1 MTVSKQ
7 SKRAIATAVALAIG
21 SWQSA
26 AYAQQDVEDAATP
39 DDGTIEEVIVTGRAI
54 SATQELINER
64 LTDANVIDTLGADTI
79 TRLGDTTVGQ
89 VLRRLP
95 GLTLVQDRFVYIRG
109 LGERYSSS
117 LLNGAR
123 IPSPDLTRNVIP
135 LDIFPTAV
143 VQSLRVQKSWEPSL
157 PANFAGGT
165 VDIRT
170 RSIPDGFWFNVE
182 LQTAYNSLSSDDGLT
197 YAGGGDD
204 NLGTDDGTRALS
216 QDLTNAVA
224 ALQGST
230 GVQNILTFLQRQDPA
245 ATVEDAELINRQLGA
260 ELNRNYDTQS
270 KSMPLDLNGKISI
283 GNTWLVGDDWE
294 IGGLVGANYQQQWR
308 RTTAVSTNFSFP
320 DERTDTEQET
330 THSVNITGTG
340 AVGARY
346 MEEHE
351 VFVDYLWLRNT
362 DDETAIRDFFNEN
375 REISDGIGFRNRRFE
390 FEERQLTA
398 LQFRGSH
405 EIGPN
410 TRERFGFVDS
420 LFGWLPDM
428 TSIDWYYSDSE
439 STTEIP
445 NRLEVQSGT
454 VTDPVTSAVLSE
466 EVNLNAQAADF
477 RFTDLSDEVED
488 YGWSFTLPVEFGN
501 SYVEFSG
508 GTNHAQKART
518 YSQVQYTL
526 GALDV
531 SDPSIL
537 VGSID
542 EVFSDA
548 NILDPANNFVFQR
561 QATNTESYL
570 AATMTEAAFGYVDW
584 TINDT
589 WRFAG
594 GGRWEDYRQVAV
606 EWNPLGFTQTTP
618 QVNPCNVIDPCDFIT
633 NDDDTRQFTSDV
645 AFQDDK
651 FYPAASVTY
660 MSEFWAETFQLR
672 FGWSETAIRPDL
684 REITGASYIDPITD
698 DLTRGNPGVVPADVV
713 NYDIRAE
720 WFFEG
725 GDNFTVSL
733 FRKEIDNPIE
743 FFESPVSDTKTARE
757 IINAQSAEVQG
768 VELEALKELGFLGG
782 FFDAFFIQG
791 NVTIQDSE
799 LVAGPNA
806 NAPTNQVRNLAGA
819 SDWVANLFLGYD
831 SPNAQHTASL
841 IFNTFGE
848 RLYVA
853 GRNGAPDS
861 FEQPFNSLDFN
872 YAWYPTDTLTF
883 RFKATNLLDDAL
895 EIERAGVTV
904 FSEEP
909 GTTLSVSFQY
919 TMR

>member
-7 SKRAIATAVALAIG
+7 SKRAIVTAVSLALGTWQATAA
-21 SWQSA
+21 
-26 AYAQQDVEDAATP
+26 AQQDVDDAVAP
-39 DDGTIEEVIVTGRAI
+39 DDGTIEEVVVTGRTI

-64 LTDANVIDTLGADTI
+64 LTDANVIDTLGADAI

-157 PANFAGGT
+157 PANFAGGN

-182 LQTAYNSLSSDDGLT
+182 LQTAYNSLSSDNGLT
-197 YAGGGDD
+197 YQGGGDD
-204 NLGTDDGTRALS
+204 NLGTDDGTRAVS
-216 QDLTNAVA
+216 QELLRGVA
-224 ALQGST
+224 GFQGST
-230 GVQNILTFLQRQDPA
+230 GVQDILTYLQRQDPT
-245 ATVEDAELINRQLGA
+245 ATVEDAELVNRQLGA
-260 ELNRNYDTQS
+260 QLNRNYATQS

-283 GNTWLVGDDWE
+283 GNTWLVGNDWE

-340 AVGARY
+340 ALGARY

-351 VFVDYLWLRNT
+351 FFVDYLWLRNT

-375 REISDGIGFRNRRFE
+375 REISDGLGFRNRRFE
-390 FEERQLTA
+390 FEERQMTA

-405 EIGPN
+405 ELGPN
-410 TRERFGFVDS
+410 TRDRFGFVDS
-420 LFGWLPDM
+420 LVGWLPDR

-439 STTEIP
+439 STTDIP

-454 VTDPVTSAVLSE
+454 VTDPVTRAVRSE
-466 EVNLNAQAADF
+466 EVNLNSQAADF
-477 RFTDLSDEVED
+477 RFTELGDEVQD
-488 YGWSFTLPVEFGN
+488 YGWSFTLPVEFAS

-508 GTNHAQKART
+508 GANHARKART

-526 GALDV
+526 GALEV
-531 SDPSIL
+531 SDPDIL
-537 VGSID
+537 VGPIN

-570 AATMTEAAFGYVDW
+570 AATMTDAAFGYVDW
-584 TINDT
+584 TVNDT

-594 GGRWEDYRQVAV
+594 GARWENYKQVAV
-606 EWNPLGFTQTTP
+606 EWNPLGFTQNAP
-618 QVNPCNVIDPCDFIT
+618 QINPCNIIDPCDFIT
-633 NDDDTRQFTSDV
+633 NDDDTRQFESDV

-684 REITGASYIDPITD
+684 REITGSSYIDPITD
-698 DLTRGNPGVVPADVV
+698 DLTRGNPGVIPAEVV

-768 VELEALKELGFLGG
+768 VEIEALKELGFLGG
-782 FFDAFFIQG
+782 FFDAFFVQG

-806 NAPTNQVRNLAGA
+806 NAPTNQVRQLAGA

-831 SPNAQHTASL
+831 SANAQHTASL
-841 IFNTFGE
+841 IYNTFGE

-872 YAWYPTDTLTF
+872 YSWFPTDTLTF
-883 RFKATNLLDDAL
+883 RFKATNLLDDAI

-904 FSEEP
+904 FNEEP
-909 GTTLSVSFQY
+909 GTTFSVSFQY

>member
-7 SKRAIATAVALAIG
+7 SKRAIATAVAIALG
-21 SWQSA
+21 SWQA
-26 AYAQQDVEDAATP
+26 TARAQDVEDAATP
-39 DDGTIEEVIVTGRAI
+39 DDEAIEEVVVMGRAI

-95 GLTLVQDRFVYIRG
+95 GLTLVQDRFIYIRG

-182 LQTAYNSLSSDDGLT
+182 LQTAYNTLNSDNGLT
-197 YAGGGDD
+197 YPGGGDD
-204 NLGTDDGTRALS
+204 DLGTDDGTRA
-216 QDLTNAVA
+216 QPQEVIEGVA
-224 ALQGST
+224 GFQGST
-230 GVQNILTFLQRQDPA
+230 GVQDILSFLQRQDA
-245 ATVEDAELINRQLGA
+245 SATVGDAELTNRELGA
-260 ELNRNYDTQS
+260 ALNSNYDTQS

-283 GNTWLVGDDWE
+283 GNTWLVGNDWE

-308 RTTAVSTNFSFP
+308 RTTAISTNFSFP

-330 THSVNITGTG
+330 TQSVNLTGTG
-340 AVGARY
+340 ALGARY
-346 MEEHE
+346 LDEQE
-351 VFVDYLWLRNT
+351 VYVDYLWLRNT

-375 REISDGIGFRNRRFE
+375 REIPDGLGFRNRRFE
-390 FEERQLTA
+390 FEEREMTA
-398 LQFRGSH
+398 LQFRGTH
-405 EIGPN
+405 QIGPS
-410 TRERFGFVDS
+410 TREKFGFVDT
-420 LFGWLPDM
+420 LLGWLPDT
-428 TSIDWYYSDSE
+428 TSVSWYYSDSD
-439 STTEIP
+439 SQTDIP
-445 NRLEVQSGT
+445 NRLEVQYGT
-454 VTDPVTSAVLSE
+454 TTDPVTAAVISE
-466 EVNLNAQAADF
+466 EVSRNSQAADF
-477 RFTDLSDEVED
+477 RFTELRDEVED
-488 YGWSFTLPVEFGN
+488 YGWSFKLPVEFGRN
-501 SYVEFSG
+501 YVEFSG
-508 GTNHAQKART
+508 GTSHAQKART

-537 VGSID
+537 IGPIN

-548 NILDPANNFVFQR
+548 NVLDPANNFVFER
-561 QATNTESYL
+561 QTANSESYL

-584 TINDT
+584 TFNDT

-594 GGRWEDYRQVAV
+594 GARWEDYKQAALD
-606 EWNPLGFTQTTP
+606 WNPLGFTQSDP
-618 QVNPCNVIDPCDFIT
+618 QVNPCSIIDPCDFIT
-633 NDDDTRQFTSDV
+633 NDDDTRQFSSTV
-645 AFQDDK
+645 PFQDDQ
-651 FYPAASVTY
+651 FFPAASLTY
-660 MSEFWAETFQLR
+660 MSDFWAETFQLR
-672 FGWSETAIRPDL
+672 FGWSETAVRPDL
-684 REITGASYIDPITD
+684 REITGSSYIDPITA
-698 DLTRGNPGVVPADVV
+698 DLTFGNPGVVPADVTNFDV
-713 NYDIRAE
+713 RAE
-720 WFFEG
+720 WFFDS

-743 FFESPVSDTKTARE
+743 FFESPVSDTNTARE
-757 IINAQSAEVQG
+757 IINATSAEVQG
-768 VELEALKELGFLGG
+768 IEIEGLKELGFLGG
-782 FFDAFFIQG
+782 FFDSFFIQG
-791 NVTIQDSE
+791 NVTFQDSE

-806 NAPTNQVRNLAGA
+806 NAPTNPVRQLAGA

-872 YAWYPTDTLTF
+872 YAWYPTDTITL
-883 RFKATNLLDDAL
+883 RFKAVNLLDDAI
-895 EIERAGVTV
+895 EIERAGITV
-904 FSEEP
+904 FEEEP
-909 GTTLSVSFQY
+909 GTTFSVSFQY